1 MELSYATAENPQPAE
16 ASSTPPQRVAE
27 PIMNRRHF
35 IAAGTAAAA
44 WTATGQQAAAAPTFS
59 FRYMLASSM
68 YGELSLDEI
77 LPEVTKTGAT
87 CIDIWPRKHGNQRE
101 QVDAMG
107 IETFKGKLE
116 KHGVRLGCSTRYDL
130 GPFGL
135 ADEMAFVSD
144 LGGDLLVTGGKG
156 PKKLEGAELK
166 KAVGEFAEKLKPHAT
181 KARELKVRVAI
192 ENHGNNLIDSADSLK
207 WLAELADPEIG
218 IGLAPYHLENLGLG
232 ASELADLIE
241 ALGERM
247 FLLYAWQHGKGCMK
261 PAPID
266 DLLQQM
272 PGRGPLDFAPIV
284 AALKKSNF
292 RGYTEIFMHPVPR
305 GIPILP
311 TAAETTAEIIKAKK
325 HLESP
330 W

>member
-1 MELSYATAENPQPAE
+1 ML
-16 ASSTPPQRVAE
+16 
-27 PIMNRRHF
+27 
-35 IAAGTAAAA
+35 AA
-44 WTATGQQAAAAPTFS
+44 QKVSAAPAFS

-77 LPEVTKTGAT
+77 LPDVTKTGAT
-87 CIDIWPRKHGNQRE
+87 CIDLWPRKHGNQRE
-101 QVDAMG
+101 QVDEMG
-107 IETFKGKLE
+107 VAVFKEKLA

-135 ADEMAFVSD
+135 ADEMAFISG

-156 PKKLEGAELK
+156 PKNLKGAELK
-166 KAVGEFAEKLKPHAT
+166 KAVGEFAEQLKPHAA
-181 KARELKVRVAI
+181 KAREHKVRVAI
-192 ENHGNNLIDSADSLK
+192 ENHANNLIDSADSLK
-207 WLAELADPEIG
+207 WLAEFADPEIG

-232 ASELADLIE
+232 AKDLAALIE
-241 ALGERM
+241 TLGDRM
-247 FLLYAWQHGKGCMK
+247 FLFYAWQHGKGCMK

-266 DLLQQM
+266 DLLLQL

-284 AALKKSNF
+284 AALKKTKF

-325 HLESP
+325 HLESL
-330 W
+330 